1 MYKRN
6 TLTMK
11 IFLVTVSVLILFVC
25 FFKFKLYFGY
35 EKRQLITGHEEEK
48 RKQIYMK
55 TLSKKYNSVK

>member
-6 TLTMK
+6 RLSMK

-35 EKRQLITGHEEEK
+35 EKRQLITGQGR
-48 RKQIYMK
+48 RKAKSNLYEDPV
-55 TLSKKYNSVK
+55 KKV